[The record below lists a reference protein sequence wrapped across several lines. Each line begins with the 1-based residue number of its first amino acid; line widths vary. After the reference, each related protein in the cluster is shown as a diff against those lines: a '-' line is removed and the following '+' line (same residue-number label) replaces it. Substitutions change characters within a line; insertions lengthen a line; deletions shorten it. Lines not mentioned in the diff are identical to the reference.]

1 MKRLFR
7 LNVIFGF
14 ALVFLLLHVRP
25 DTGAAQET
33 AKVRLKAIRLE
44 GGEMR
49 IDGLLDEPVWQAG
62 EAAGGFVQQQ
72 PVTGAAARA
81 LSFVR
86 VVYDDQSLY
95 IGAMLHDPDPDAVQA
110 DERQRDG
117 LFNRSDAFA
126 VLIDTY
132 HDHQS
137 AFFFESNLLSA
148 VSDALVSQ
156 EGAQIN
162 RDWDGKWEVLARRTP
177 EGWSVEF
184 RIPFETIRFRPGDA
198 QTWGIQF
205 RRRVPHLKEVSFW
218 NPLTSEQNFFEV
230 SRAGHLDGIEAYN
243 MVRPFSMKPYVKGSY
258 RSSVPGDESSQ
269 EERKDQTGTN
279 DRSETDFDGGL
290 DLRYQFRTN
299 LTLDLTYN
307 TDFAETEVD
316 RFQANLTRFP
326 LFFPEKREFFL
337 EGKGFYDFGLSGRVQ
352 PFFSRRIGLSQ
363 EEVIPIL
370 AGGKFSG
377 KAGPY
382 GIGTLLMQ
390 TEASGNIPAEQFGV
404 LRLSRDIG
412 LRSNLG
418 LIATKRTNR
427 GGSGHETLGL
437 DSLIAPHPNFTAN
450 MFWLHSGGEAESK
463 GNAHFAEV
471 NWRDPFWRIKLNHL
485 RVDEQF
491 DPVLGFVQQSDLD
504 ETLGYVDIRPQPA
517 SGPIRE
523 FGLKTEM
530 TYQRNTLGQFLYQ
543 SNYNRIQAD
552 FRSGDLILISVDPQR
567 ERLPEDFK
575 IRPGMTIRAG
585 DYFYTHSN
593 VILTSDARRP
603 FSGQLDILWGG
614 FYGGRKTSL
623 GLTLTAAPKEGV
635 KIGAGWEVD
644 WVRLPQGDFSAQILS
659 GDLTWSLSNRLLF
672 QGLFQW
678 DKEEDSLAA
687 NLRLSWEY
695 REQSWF
701 YLIVNPVDQKTGDS
715 VLILTKLTLR
725 LDP

>member
-1 MKRLFR
+1 MKSLFR
-7 LNVIFGF
+7 LKVVFGF
-14 ALVFLLLHVRP
+14 SLLFLLLPVAQN
-25 DTGAAQET
+25 TGAAQEV
-33 AKVRLKAIRLE
+33 AKVTLKGIRLE
-44 GGEMR
+44 GFEMR
-49 IDGLLDEPVWQAG
+49 IDGLLDEPVWHEG

-81 LSFVR
+81 VSFVR
-86 VVYDDQSLY
+86 IAYDDQYLY

-156 EGAQIN
+156 EGVQIN
-162 RDWDGKWEVLARRTP
+162 RNWDGKWEVLARRTS

-230 SRAGHLDGIEAYN
+230 SRAGHLEGIEGYN
-243 MVRPFSMKPYVKGSY
+243 PVRPFSMKPYVKGSY
-258 RSSVPGDESSQ
+258 E
-269 EERKDQTGTN
+269 
-279 DRSETDFDGGL
+279 SETDFDGGL

-363 EEVIPIL
+363 GEAIPIL
-370 AGGKFSG
+370 VGGKFSG

-382 GIGTLLMQ
+382 GMGTLLMQ
-390 TEASGNIPAEQFGV
+390 TEAVGNIPAEQFGV
-404 LRLSRDIG
+404 LRLSQDIG
-412 LRSNLG
+412 FRSNLG
-418 LIATKRTNR
+418 LIVTERANR
-427 GGSGHETLGL
+427 GGSGYETLGV

-450 MFWLHSGGEAESK
+450 MFWLHSGGEAESR
-463 GNAHFAEV
+463 GNAHFGEV

-491 DPVLGFVQQSDLD
+491 DPALGFVQQTDLD
-504 ETLGYVDIRPQPA
+504 ETLAYVDIRPQPA

-530 TYQRNTLGQFLYQ
+530 TYQRNTHGQFLYQ

-567 ERLPEDFK
+567 ERLPEDFE
-575 IRPGMTIRAG
+575 IRPGMTIPAG

-623 GLTLTAAPKEGV
+623 GLTLTAAPKGGV
-635 KIGAGWEVD
+635 KMGTGWEVD
-644 WVRLPQGDFSAQILS
+644 WVRLPQGNFSAQILS

-672 QGLFQW
+672 QALFQW
-678 DKEEDSLAA
+678 NKEEDSLAA

-701 YLIVNPVDQKTGDS
+701 YLIVNPVDQKTGDR

-725 LDP
+725 FDP